1 MDRTIRMPASMKKL
15 GTLLVKWEYLIIP
28 VLSLAVFIGLWSL
41 YSAWLHGDWPFAW
54 RTSVI
59 RAEYVPYPWVVFQ
72 AFIDSFT
79 TPDPFSGL
87 YMTDHIIASMK
98 RIGVA
103 FFLAFV
109 IAVPLGLLI
118 GRSRRV
124 EAVSYP
130 IIEIFRPIPPL
141 AWVPIFLVIFMF
153 FWGPV
158 FIVFLGIFFPL
169 LLNVKLGAR
178 SVDATLIDAARTLG
192 ANKIQ
197 IFGKVVF
204 PYTVPYMMTG
214 IKVGLGIGWMCIVA
228 AEMLGAV
235 GGGVG
240 YYIFATAGVT
250 RYELM
255 YSGMVTIGLL
265 SILTAGVAGLIERR
279 MYRWMKMK

>member
-1 MDRTIRMPASMKKL
+1 MDRTVKSPAAL
-15 GTLLVKWEYLIIP
+15 NEFVRLLARWKYLVVSI
-28 VLSLAVFIGLWSL
+28 VSLAVFILLWSL
-41 YSAWLHGDWPFAW
+41 YSAYLHGDWPFEF
-54 RTSVI
+54 RHRVLT
-59 RAEYVPYPWVVFQ
+59 AEYVPYPWVVFR

-87 YMTDHIIASMK
+87 LMTDHIWASLK

-103 FFLAFV
+103 FFLAFI

-118 GRSRRV
+118 GRSKWA
-124 EAVSYP
+124 ESASDP
-130 IIEIFRPIPPL
+130 IIEMFRPIPPL

-158 FIVFLGIFFPL
+158 LIVFLGIFFPL
-169 LLNVKLGAR
+169 LMNVRLGAK
-178 SVDATLIDAARTLG
+178 SVDPTLIDAARTLG
-192 ANKIQ
+192 AKKVQ
-197 IFGKVVF
+197 IFQKVVF

-240 YYIFATAGVT
+240 YYIFATAGVN

-265 SILTAGVAGLIERR
+265 SFLTAGVAGLIERR
-279 MYRWMKMK
+279 LYRWMKMK